1 MIRPRA
7 LCIRARRGVG
17 FRFQGQE
24 VPHGDRGTGF
34 YIPSVWCACLCLS
47 LLQPPCSTW
56 LTSSRSFEVSVTHTI
71 PLPTVL
77 AVEQGCGLAL
87 A

>member
-1 MIRPRA
+1 M
-7 LCIRARRGVG
+7 G

-34 YIPSVWCACLCLS
+34 HIPSVWCACLCLS